1 VEGMGFNERRIRRRV
16 WACSLGSS
24 CSGCRNWCSC
34 IWRNCTLLH

>member
-1 VEGMGFNERRIRRRV
+1 MEGVGFNEHRIKRLV

-24 CSGCRNWCSC
+24 CSAGRNWCSC